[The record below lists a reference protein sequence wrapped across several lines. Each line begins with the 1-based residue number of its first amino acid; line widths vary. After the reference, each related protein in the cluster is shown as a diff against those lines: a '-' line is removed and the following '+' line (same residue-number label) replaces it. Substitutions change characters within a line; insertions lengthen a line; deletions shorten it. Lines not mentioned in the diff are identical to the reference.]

1 MTDLARLIVRLVMG
15 GLLAGHGAQKLFG
28 WFGGGGPEATAGMM
42 ESLEMRPAH
51 RWALLAGAS
60 EFGGGLLTALGA
72 LNPLGPLGVIGS
84 MTMATTKV
92 HCGKPI
98 WTTSGGAE
106 LPLTNLSIA
115 AALMI
120 VGPGRYS
127 VDHALGI
134 RLPRLVGVLGLIGV
148 ALTVG
153 RAMQPA
159 ETPLLSTG
167 EKPVTADAPVAEPTQ
182 SEREAIPI

>member
-15 GLLAGHGAQKLFG
+15 GLMAGHGAQKLFG
-28 WFGGGGPEATAGMM
+28 WFGGGGPEGTAGMM

-51 RWALLAGAS
+51 HWAFVAGAS

-92 HCGKPI
+92 HWGKPI
-98 WTTSGGAE
+98 WVTSGGAE

-115 AALMI
+115 TALMI

-134 RLPRLVGVLGLIGV
+134 RLPRLIGVLGLVAV

-153 RAMQPA
+153 RAMRPA
-159 ETPLLSTG
+159 ATPLLPTSQGSESTDGVDG
-167 EKPVTADAPVAEPTQ
+167 EPAEA
-182 SEREAIPI
+182 EREVISL